1 MPLKL
6 MIGRD
11 AFHHLNLDME
21 TSMVRLLQ
29 YNPGQILS
37 LHTDSIMVSK
47 IGLVMEK
54 LLDGL

>member
-1 MPLKL
+1 

-29 YNPGQILS
+29 YNPGQIL
-37 LHTDSIMVSK
+37 LHTDSYNGFK
-47 IGLVMEK
+47 DRFGDGK